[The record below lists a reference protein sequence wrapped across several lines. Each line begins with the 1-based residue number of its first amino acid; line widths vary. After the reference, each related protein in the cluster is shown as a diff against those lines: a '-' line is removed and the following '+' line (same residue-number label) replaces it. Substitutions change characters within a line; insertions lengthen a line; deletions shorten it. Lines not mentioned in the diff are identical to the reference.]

1 MKVLMQQGR
10 RQAAT
15 HDQRSQMR
23 DSKTLLGWLALKG
36 APTHQLGRKG
46 RHGAGLAVL
55 TFSAAACSAAF
66 LERELAV
73 RMCSLYPP

>member
-1 MKVLMQQGR
+1 MKVPMQQGR
-10 RQAAT
+10 RQPAT
-15 HDQRSQMR
+15 HNQRSRMR
-23 DSKTLLGWLALKG
+23 DSKTFLGWLALKG
-36 APTHQLGRKG
+36 APTHQFGKKG

-73 RMCSLYPP
+73 KMCSSYPP